1 LFRGRQIFVWKN
13 PQRKKTS
20 LLKNV

>member
-13 PQRKKTS
+13 PQRKETS